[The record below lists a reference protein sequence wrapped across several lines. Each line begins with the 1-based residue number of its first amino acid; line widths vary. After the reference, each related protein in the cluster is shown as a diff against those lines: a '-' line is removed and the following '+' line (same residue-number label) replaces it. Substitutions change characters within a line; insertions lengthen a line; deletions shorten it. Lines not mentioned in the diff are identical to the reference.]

1 MTTRERTGNVSGSIV
16 PLLLFFLL
24 LGPRVSFCQVSQP
37 HRYERER
44 KGSDDVPTIIPLSR
58 EGIVMVYSKEK
69 YSEGKKLWSIVML
82 DTALAERKTLEV
94 NIETRYRLVGYE
106 YVPGYFYLLYSAGE
120 SSKSAL
126 VLYEFNT
133 AGDELGRYEIK
144 PELDFKLTHFI
155 KAGEKMALGGYV
167 SKEPVVLLFE
177 LKSSHI
183 KVLPGFFQKDMELV
197 DLRSNQNKSFNVVLI
212 DRSMKM
218 EKKLVFKTFDE
229 NGELLLE
236 DIVPM
241 DDSRSLQTGISST
254 LEHEELVVMGT
265 WGHKQDR
272 QSTGFFILHVDPF
285 HDQKIHY
292 FYLTRLSH
300 YLDRF
305 KAARAKHLKDKGE
318 DDILADRDPD
328 FSEYIMP
335 FKVEETKE
343 GFVML
348 AEVYAPVNNLSQYN
362 GPYGY
367 GYSPMYGSPYYYNP
381 YWPNYYAPGRM
392 YNPYSLGTSNK
403 AYSEVNSLQ
412 TVLISVDHKGDMLW
426 DQAIKMEDISNRTSL
441 EQVSDFYCGPN
452 KVTILYR
459 MKEGE
464 LRVRTTDIADD
475 ESKEVT
481 EKIKLLEPRDEFRD
495 EKDDIGG
502 VVKWYDNSF
511 FVWGVQTI
519 RNVTKEERVR
529 DVFYINKVVAP
540 K

>member
-1 MTTRERTGNVSGSIV
+1 MRERTDNISGGMALV
-16 PLLLFFLL
+16 LLFLL
-24 LGPRVSFCQVSQP
+24 PVVPIISFCQISQP
-37 HRYERER
+37 HRYEREH
-44 KGSDDVPTIIPLSR
+44 KGADDMPTIIPLSR
-58 EGIVMVYSKEK
+58 EGVAMVYSKEK
-69 YSEGKKLWSIVML
+69 YSEGKKLWNVVML
-82 DTALAERKTLEV
+82 DTTLTEKKTLEV
-94 NIETRYRLVGYE
+94 NIETRYHLVGYE

-120 SSKSAL
+120 ISKSAL

-133 AGDELGRYEIK
+133 QGDELGRYEIK
-144 PELDFKLTHFI
+144 PELEFKLTHFI

-177 LKSSHI
+177 MKSNLI

-212 DRSMKM
+212 DRSLKL
-218 EKKLVFKTFDE
+218 EKKLVFRTFDE

-241 DDSRSLQTGISST
+241 DDNRSLQTGISST

-305 KAARAKHLKDKGE
+305 KPARAKHVKEKSE
-318 DDILADRDPD
+318 DDIVADRDPD

-335 FKVEETKE
+335 FKIEETKD
-343 GFVML
+343 GFLML
-348 AEVYAPVNNLSQYN
+348 AEVYTPVSNLSQYN
-362 GPYGY
+362 TPYGY
-367 GYSPMYGSPYYYNP
+367 GPAMYGSPYYYNP

-392 YNPYSLGTSNK
+392 YNPYSPGTSNK
-403 AYSEVNSLQ
+403 AYSEINALQ
-412 TVLISVDHKGDMLW
+412 TVLISVDHKGEMLW
-426 DQAIKMEDISNRTSL
+426 DQAMKMEDVSNRASL
-441 EQVSDFYCGPN
+441 EQMSDFYYGTN

-459 MKEGE
+459 KKEGE

-481 EKIKLLEPRDEFRD
+481 EKIKLLEPQDEFRN

-511 FVWGVQTI
+511 FVWGFQTI
-519 RNVTKEERVR
+519 RNVTKEERIR

-540 K
+540 R

>member
-1 MTTRERTGNVSGSIV
+1 MGMRECTGNISGSRAPV
-16 PLLLFFLL
+16 LLFLSL
-24 LGPRVSFCQVSQP
+24 VIPIVSFCQISQP
-37 HRYERER
+37 HRYEREH
-44 KGSDDVPTIIPLSR
+44 KGADDMPTIIPLSR
-58 EGIVMVYSKEK
+58 EGVAMVYSKEK
-69 YSEGKKLWSIVML
+69 YSEGKKLWNVVML
-82 DTALAERKTLEV
+82 DTTLTEKKTLEV
-94 NIETRYRLVGYE
+94 NIETRYHLVGYE

-120 SSKSAL
+120 ISKSAL

-133 AGDELGRYEIK
+133 QGDELGRYEIK
-144 PELDFKLTHFI
+144 PELEFKLTHFI

-177 LKSSHI
+177 MKSNLI

-197 DLRSNQNKSFNVVLI
+197 DLRTNQNKSFNVVLI
-212 DRSMKM
+212 DRSLKL
-218 EKKLVFKTFDE
+218 EKKLVFRTFDE

-241 DDSRSLQTGISST
+241 DDNRSLQTGISST

-305 KAARAKHLKDKGE
+305 KPARAKHLKEKGE
-318 DDILADRDPD
+318 DDIVADRDPD

-335 FKVEETKE
+335 FKIEETKD
-343 GFVML
+343 GFLML
-348 AEVYAPVNNLSQYN
+348 AEVYTPVSNLSQYN
-362 GPYGY
+362 TPYGY
-367 GYSPMYGSPYYYNP
+367 GPAMYGSPYYYNP

-392 YNPYSLGTSNK
+392 YNPYSPGTSNK
-403 AYSEVNSLQ
+403 AYSEINALQ
-412 TVLISVDHKGDMLW
+412 TVLISVDHKGEMLW
-426 DQAIKMEDISNRTSL
+426 DQAMKMEDVGNRTAL
-441 EQVSDFYCGPN
+441 EQVSDFYYGTN

-459 MKEGE
+459 MKEGG

-481 EKIKLLEPRDEFRD
+481 EKIKLLEPQDEFRD

-511 FVWGVQTI
+511 FVWGFQTI
-519 RNVTKEERVR
+519 RNVTKEERIR

-540 K
+540 R

>member
-1 MTTRERTGNVSGSIV
+1 MDTRGRVGIVSGNITSAV
-16 PLLLFFLL
+16 VLLLLL
-24 LGPRVSFCQVSQP
+24 LPLFSVCQISQP
-37 HRYERER
+37 HRYEREH
-44 KGSDDVPTIIPLSR
+44 KGSDDVPTIISMSR
-58 EGIVMVYSKEK
+58 EGIAMVYSKEK
-69 YSEGKKLWSIVML
+69 YSDGKKLWAIVML
-82 DTALAERKTLEV
+82 DTALTERKTVEV
-94 NIETRYRLVGYE
+94 NIETRYHLVGYD
-106 YVPGYFYLLYSAGE
+106 YIPGYFYLLYSAGE
-120 SSKSAL
+120 SSRNAL

-167 SKEPVVLLFE
+167 NKEPVVLLFE
-177 LKSSHI
+177 MKSSLI

-197 DLRSNQNKSFNVVLI
+197 DIRTNQNKSFNVVLI
-212 DRSMKM
+212 DRSLKL
-218 EKKLVFKTFDE
+218 EKKLVFRTFDD

-241 DDSRSLQTGISST
+241 DDNRSLQTVISST

-272 QSTGFFILHVDPF
+272 QSTGFFVLHIDPF

-305 KAARAKHLKDKGE
+305 KPARAKHLKDKGE

-335 FKVEETKE
+335 FKVEETKD
-343 GFVML
+343 GFLML
-348 AEVYAPVNNLSQYN
+348 AEVYTPVNNLGQYN
-362 GPYGY
+362 TPYGY
-367 GYSPMYGSPYYYNP
+367 GPSMYGSPYYYNP

-392 YNPYSLGTSNK
+392 YNPYALGSSNK
-403 AYSEVNSLQ
+403 AYTEINAIQ
-412 TVLISVDHKGDMLW
+412 TVLISVDHKGNMLW
-426 DQAIKMEDISNRTSL
+426 DQAVKMEEISNRTSL
-441 EQVSDFYCGPN
+441 EQVSDFYQGSN
-452 KVTILYR
+452 RVTMLYR
-459 MKEGE
+459 MKEGK

-481 EKIKLLEPRDEFRD
+481 EEIKLLEPQDEFRD

-511 FVWGVQTI
+511 FVWGYQTV
-519 RNVTKEERVR
+519 RNVTKEDRVR

>member
-1 MTTRERTGNVSGSIV
+1 MSMRKRTGNVSDGV
-16 PLLLFFLL
+16 RFVMLFLL
-24 LGPRVSFCQVSQP
+24 LLSPLISRCQISQP
-37 HRYERER
+37 YRYERQH
-44 KGSDDVPTIIPLSR
+44 KGADDVPTIIPLAR
-58 EGIVMVYSKEK
+58 EGVAMVYAKEK
-69 YSEGKKLWSIVML
+69 YSEGKKLWTVVML
-82 DTALAERKTLEV
+82 DTTLSEKKTIEV
-94 NIETRYRLVGYE
+94 SIETRYHLVGYD

-120 SSKSAL
+120 SSKNAL

-133 AGDELGRYEIK
+133 QGEELGRYEIK
-144 PELDFKLTHFI
+144 PELEFKLTHFI

-167 SKEPVVLLFE
+167 NKEPVVLLFE
-177 LKSSHI
+177 MRSSLI
-183 KVLPGFFQKDMELV
+183 KVLPGFLQKDMELV

-212 DRSMKM
+212 DRSMKL

-241 DDSRSLQTGISST
+241 NDNRSLQTGISST

-272 QSTGFFILHVDPF
+272 QSTGFFILHIDPF

-305 KAARAKHLKDKGE
+305 KTTRAKHLKDKAE
-318 DDILADRDPD
+318 DDIVADRDPD

-335 FKVEETKE
+335 FKLEETKD
-343 GFVML
+343 GFLML
-348 AEVYAPVNNLSQYN
+348 AEVYVPVSNLSQYN
-362 GPYGY
+362 MPYGY
-367 GYSPMYGSPYYYNP
+367 GPAMYGSPYYYNP

-392 YNPYSLGTSNK
+392 YNPYYPGTSNK
-403 AYSEVNSLQ
+403 AYTEINALQ
-412 TVLISVDHKGDMLW
+412 TVLISVDHKGDILW
-426 DQAIKMEDISNRTSL
+426 DQAMKMEDVSNRTSL
-441 EQVSDFYCGPN
+441 EQVSDFYYGTN

-459 MKEGE
+459 VKDGE

-481 EKIKLLEPRDEFRD
+481 EKIKLLEPSDEFRD
-495 EKDDIGG
+495 EKEDIGG

-511 FVWGVQTI
+511 FVWGFQTI
-519 RNVTKEERVR
+519 RNVTKEERIR

-540 K
+540 R